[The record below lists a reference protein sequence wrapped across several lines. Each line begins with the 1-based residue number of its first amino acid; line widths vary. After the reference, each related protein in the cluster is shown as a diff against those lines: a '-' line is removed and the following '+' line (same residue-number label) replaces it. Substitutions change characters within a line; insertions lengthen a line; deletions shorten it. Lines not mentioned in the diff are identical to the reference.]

1 VNVIRSVVPLPLRAW
16 LRRQSLALSHRT
28 LFLRRVRDFNRL
40 RRTTP
45 IGRHFGAQRGT
56 PIDRYYI
63 ETFLRK
69 HAGDIRGTV
78 LEFGDDTYARR
89 YGTGVT
95 RVEVA
100 HGSDDNPRATIVTDI
115 TTGAGIA
122 DGTFDCIIATQLL
135 PFVYDTR
142 AVIRTLHR
150 ILTPGGVL
158 LGTTPGVSHQISRV
172 DMERSGDFWRFTSL
186 ALRKLFEET
195 FPGSNVVIETFG
207 NVLTAAAFL
216 YGLAAEELEPHELDA
231 HDRDYEVSIAL
242 RAVKPA

>member
-1 VNVIRSVVPLPLRAW
+1 MNVIRSVVPLPLREW

-45 IGRHFGAQRGT
+45 IGRHFGAERGT

-63 ETFLRK
+63 ETFLK
-69 HAGDIRGTV
+69 NHAGDIRGTV
-78 LEFGDDTYARR
+78 LEFGDDTYTRR
-89 YGTGVT
+89 FGRDVV
-95 RVEVA
+95 RAEVA
-100 HGSDDNPRATIVTDI
+100 HGSEGNRSATIVTDI

-122 DGTFDCIIATQLL
+122 DATFDCIIATQLL
-135 PFVYDTR
+135 PFVFDTR
-142 AVIRTLHR
+142 AVIRTFHR
-150 ILTPGGVL
+150 ILKPGGIVL
-158 LGTTPGVSHQISRV
+158 VTTPGVSHQISRL
-172 DMERSGDFWRFTSL
+172 DMERSGDYWRFTSL
-186 ALRKLFEET
+186 SLRKVFEEV
-195 FPGSNVVIETFG
+195 FPPSGITVETFG

-216 YGLAAEELEPHELDA
+216 YGLAAEELEPRELDV

>member
-1 VNVIRSVVPLPLRAW
+1 MNVIRSVIPLPLRAW

-45 IGRHFGAQRGT
+45 IGRHFGAERGT

-63 ETFLRK
+63 ESFLNTRG
-69 HAGDIRGTV
+69 GDIRGTV

-89 YGTGVT
+89 YGTDVT
-95 RVEVA
+95 RVDVA
-100 HGSDDNPRATIVTDI
+100 HGSAGNRHATIVTDI
-115 TTGAGIA
+115 TTGAGIG
-122 DGTFDCIIATQLL
+122 DGTFDCVIATQLL
-135 PFVYDTR
+135 PFVFDTR

-150 ILTPGGVL
+150 ILAPGGVL
-158 LGTTPGVSHQISRV
+158 LVTAPGVSHQISRV
-172 DMERSGDFWRFTSL
+172 DMERSGDYWRFTSL
-186 ALRKLFEET
+186 SLRMMFEEV
-195 FPGSNVVIETFG
+195 FSPSNIAIETYG